1 MRASR
6 PFARADVTKFSELIR
21 TRMPQVHARVA
32 RSEAARLLGPSTQYR
47 QFVDGREGAPLE
59 SVRFAG
65 RIVFTVNRLGD
76 VIHWIYMQ
84 LVRGSPIGPNTPPHL
99 HYFEDHQ
106 IYVNGERVAAGHV
119 VNPPP
124 DAVVTLVDGRDYAAK
139 IERGLSVQ
147 APDGVY
153 EIVAVAAR
161 RRFPN
166 VRIVFD
172 YMALPGHKYRYP
184 AITITAEP

>member
-6 PFARADVTKFSELIR
+6 PFAQADVTKFTELFR
-21 TRMPQVHARVA
+21 ARMPPVHARVA

-59 SVRFAG
+59 SVKFAG
-65 RIVFTVNRLGD
+65 RIVFSVNPIGD
-76 VIHWIYMQ
+76 VIDWIYRQ
-84 LVRGSPIGPNTPPHL
+84 LVQDSPIGPNTPPHL
-99 HYFEDHQ
+99 HYFQDHQ
-106 IYVNGERVAAGHV
+106 LYINGERVAPGITKIPADTV
-119 VNPPP
+119 
-124 DAVVTLVDGRDYAAK
+124 ATIVDGRDYAAK

-161 RRFPN
+161 RRFSN
-166 VRIVFD
+166 VKIIFD
-172 YMALPGHKYRYP
+172 YTALPGHRYRYP
-184 AITITAEP
+184 SITITTQ